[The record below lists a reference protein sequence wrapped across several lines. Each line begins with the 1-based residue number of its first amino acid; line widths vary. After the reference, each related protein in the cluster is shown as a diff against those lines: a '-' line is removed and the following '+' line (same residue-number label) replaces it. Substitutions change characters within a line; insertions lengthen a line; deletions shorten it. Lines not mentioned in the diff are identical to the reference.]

1 MKKGQRKWLAAA
13 VALAVAFGGA
23 QLLRPVG
30 EQIVGPIVQE
40 QLNTAINGTASYK
53 SFKIGWDGTVHID
66 DLQIKDQHGALVADV
81 PNTEVSLDILEAA
94 KLPFTESSALRLIH
108 SVTLTDPTVYAV
120 ETSENTWNVTSLI
133 KKSDSDKPME
143 FRGNIILNNG
153 IAKLAWLNGRNT
165 SVDAINGAVKLG
177 EYPVIDGALSAN
189 VDAQPIT
196 VKGSYTND
204 ESADFSLF
212 IKSPSLTLNYIN
224 DLIPKDVSAQILGG
238 TIENVALTINR
249 KEGAM
254 TYEGGLDLKNMA
266 VDYSNSDIGPTPYEL
281 RQGAGHV
288 NFDGT
293 TITVTDGRVAI
304 NGQQF
309 FAHGNV
315 DVADLDAP
323 ALNLTLRGQDVQIE
337 ALLDKGVTGSV
348 DAVAHVYGTF
358 TDPIVNATVEAN
370 NVNYEGYVLQK
381 GIATLAYSKD
391 VLDISDVELALNGG
405 EANGRGQF
413 NLKSQDYEVS
423 LEGSHIPLGIIGQAI
438 GEPLHGTVR
447 GKAYVKGNVESSAPT
462 LSATFEGQGIG
473 YESIATDTLSGQ
485 IDGADGQYRINYLNG
500 TIGEGSFTAYGTV
513 TTDSLDL
520 QFNAK
525 DVPLAMFS
533 EYVNQPMEGTGT
545 ITGTVEG
552 SFNNPTVAAKIAS
565 DGGRIAGVRFDNA
578 YADIAM
584 NNKLVTITNGFV
596 QDGHGYYNVA
606 GTADLGASQ
615 ALDLQASAYTVRIE
629 NVAQSFVPD
638 LPITGWL
645 NLRTDIKGTLAN
657 PQVRG
662 FAHAWDGSVKG
673 KLFSDV
679 RFDFRYGDNAFGIRD
694 LVAQAYGATFH
705 GHGIYKDGN
714 LNFSFL
720 GDTIYLRPWLKEYA
734 EVDGYMTIEG
744 TLTGT
749 LDKPVVQGTL
759 GSSEIGINGM
769 TLRNV
774 SGGIYADPTVV
785 HLDKVSFEEGEQGKF
800 LIDGGMSLDGSQR
813 LFGYATMENGELAN
827 FLRLANIDVPNTSGF
842 INGRLDLGGNLK
854 NPDMTLTGTIDD
866 IVVGG
871 NPWGTANLE
880 VTLQDKKVTIKKG
893 ELPIGSGMLAAVGTA
908 DLNGDSD
915 IQIAA
920 NNVAIESL
928 LPLMKQPVA
937 ASGNIH
943 FIANVTGKTLN
954 PHVELSAELAGASY
968 NGVGLDR
975 VYAMATMEDKVI
987 HLQQLVG
994 QRGEYKAKLRGT
1006 VPLAA
1011 FYTSGYLPPGDTSAM
1026 DLTLDVNEADLA
1038 VLPLMF
1044 PAITE
1049 GVGPLKGA
1057 LHITGN
1063 YDQPLVNGTISVDN
1077 GLIHFDGVK
1086 KDLTDVSAQLI
1097 FKNQKAELIGGATMG
1112 KGNAGLSGE
1121 LSWQGTSLTNYA
1133 GVIQLN
1139 NLEVEHEYFTG
1150 PLNGE
1155 VGIMLKEGLPTV
1167 VGHLDLEKDTLMIPL
1182 SFATTE
1188 GGDPIGLDFTVNVGK
1203 KVRLYSGGLYDFT
1216 LGGGAHIGGTTAFP
1230 HVEGEFHVEEGT
1242 LKYLNNSF
1250 KITEGKAD
1258 FMQGSF
1264 LPLLH
1269 VKAESRVRS
1278 YRVYMEVDGSVEQ
1291 MDLRLTSDPHLEER
1305 QIVSLLTFGYS
1316 SGNDSSVSS
1325 DDANALLAAG
1335 VRSALMG
1342 YIEGPLKDTF
1352 GLDLINIT
1360 TGSIDPNEPINS
1372 ETNSYYNIEIGKYL
1386 LPNLMVTYSQGL
1398 NNDLQSYGILYDIN
1412 NNFSINGWMNS
1423 NDHSYIGG
1431 QWTYEF

>member
-1 MKKGQRKWLAAA
+1 MKKGQRRWLAAA
-13 VALAVAFGGA
+13 VALAVVFGGA
-23 QLLRPVG
+23 QLMRPVG

-94 KLPFTESSALRLIH
+94 KLPFTQSSALRLIH

-120 ETSENTWNVTSLI
+120 ETTNNTWNITSLV
-133 KKSDSDKPME
+133 KQSDSDKPME

-153 IAKLAWLNGRNT
+153 LAKLAWLNGRRT
-165 SVDAINGAVKLG
+165 EVAAINGAVKLG
-177 EYPVIDGALSAN
+177 DYPIIDGALSAN
-189 VDAQPIT
+189 VDAQPVT
-196 VKGSYTND
+196 VKASYSND

-212 IKSPSLTLNYIN
+212 VKAPSLTLDYLN
-224 DLIPKDVSAQILGG
+224 DLIPADVSAQVLAG
-238 TIENVALTINR
+238 TVENVALTIKR
-249 KEGAM
+249 EAGAL
-254 TYEGGLDLKNMA
+254 TYEGGVDIKNMA
-266 VDYSNSDIGPTPYEL
+266 VDYSNPDLGPMPYEL

-288 NFDGT
+288 NFNGT

-315 DVADLDAP
+315 DVADSDSP
-323 ALNLTLRGQDVQIE
+323 TLNLTLRGQEIQVE
-337 ALLDKGVTGSV
+337 TLLDKGITGSV
-348 DAVAHVYGTF
+348 SAVAHVYGTF
-358 TDPIVNATVEAN
+358 TDPIVNANVEAN
-370 NVNYEGYVLQK
+370 NIAYAGYNLQK
-381 GIATLAYSKD
+381 GIATLTYSKD
-391 VLDISDVELALNGG
+391 VLDISDIQLALNGG
-405 EANGRGQF
+405 EASGRGQF

-423 LEGSHIPLGIIGQAI
+423 LEGTEIPLGLVGQAI
-438 GEPLHGTVR
+438 GEPLHGAVR
-447 GKAYVKGNVESSAPT
+447 GKAYVKGNIESAGPT
-462 LSATFEGQGIG
+462 VAATFEGNGIG
-473 YESIATDTLSGQ
+473 YESIVTDTLSGQ

-500 TIGEGSFTAYGTV
+500 TIGEGSFTAYGTA
-513 TTDSLDL
+513 TTENIALN
-520 QFNAK
+520 FNAK
-525 DVPLAMFS
+525 DVPLSMFS
-533 EYVNQPMEGTGT
+533 DYAQQPMEGTGT
-545 ITGTVEG
+545 LTGTIEG
-552 SFNNPTVAAKIAS
+552 AFSNPTVTAKFAS
-565 DGGRIAGVRFDNA
+565 EGGRVAGVRFDNA
-578 YADIAM
+578 YADLSM
-584 NNKLVTITNGFV
+584 QNKLVTITNGFV
-596 QDGHGYYNVA
+596 QDGHGYYNLV
-606 GTADLGASQ
+606 GTADLGTSQ
-615 ALDLQASAYTVRIE
+615 ALDLEASAYSVRIE
-629 NVAQSFVPD
+629 NVAQSIVPE
-638 LPITGWL
+638 LPVTGWL
-645 NLRTDIKGTLAN
+645 NVRTEIKGTLAN
-657 PQVRG
+657 PQARG
-662 FAHAWDGSVKG
+662 FVHAWDGSVQG

-679 RFDFRYGDNAFGIRD
+679 RFAFRYGDNSFGIRD
-694 LVAQAYGATFH
+694 LIAQAYGATIR
-705 GHGIYKDGN
+705 GHGRYKDGQ
-714 LNFSFL
+714 LNFNFL
-720 GDTIYLRPWLKEYA
+720 GDTIYLRPWLKDYA
-734 EVDGYMTIEG
+734 DVEGYITVEG
-744 TLTGT
+744 TVTGT

-774 SGGIYADPTVV
+774 AGGIYADPTVV

-800 LIDGGMSLDGSQR
+800 LIDGGMSLDDNHR
-813 LFGYATMENGELAN
+813 LFGYATMTNGELAN
-827 FLRLANIDVPNTSGF
+827 FLRVANINAPDTSGF
-842 INGRLDLGGNLK
+842 INGRVDVGGTLK
-854 NPDMTLTGTIDD
+854 NPDITLTGTIDD

-893 ELPIGSGMLAAVGTA
+893 QLPIGSGMLAVVGTA
-908 DLNGDSD
+908 DLDGDSD

-920 NNVAIESL
+920 NNVAIEAL
-928 LPLMKQPVA
+928 MPLMKEPIP

-943 FIANVTGKTLN
+943 FIANITGKTLN
-954 PHVELSAELAGASY
+954 PHVELSSEITGASY

-1026 DLTLDVNEADLA
+1026 DVTLDVNEADLA

-1044 PAITE
+1044 PTITKGE
-1049 GVGPLKGA
+1049 GPLKGA

-1063 YDQPLVNGTISVDN
+1063 YDQPLVNGTISVEN

-1086 KDLTDVSAQLI
+1086 KDLADVSAQLI

-1121 LSWQGTSLTNYA
+1121 VSWQGTSLTNYA
-1133 GVIQLN
+1133 GVVQLN
-1139 NLEVEHEYFTG
+1139 NLEVEHEYFSG

-1155 VGIMLKEGLPTV
+1155 VGIMLKDGLPTV
-1167 VGHLDLEKDTLMIPL
+1167 VGHLDLEKDRITVPL
-1182 SFATTE
+1182 SFTTTE
-1188 GGDPIGLDFTVNVGK
+1188 GGDPIGLDFTINVGK
-1203 KVRLYSGGLYDFT
+1203 KVRLYSSGLYDFV
-1216 LGGGAHIGGTTAFP
+1216 LGGGAHIGGTTEFP
-1230 HVEGEFHVEEGT
+1230 HVEGSFYVKEGT
-1242 LKYLNNSF
+1242 LKYLNNTF

-1264 LPLLH
+1264 LPWLH

-1278 YRVYMEVDGSVEQ
+1278 YRVYMEVNGSVEQ
-1291 MDLRLTSDPHLEER
+1291 MDLKLTSDPHLEHR

-1325 DDANALLAAG
+1325 EDANALLAAG

-1342 YIEGPLKDTF
+1342 YVEGALKDTF
-1352 GLDLINIT
+1352 GLDHINIT
-1360 TGSIDPNEPINS
+1360 TGSLDPNEPVNDD
-1372 ETNSYYNIEIGKYL
+1372 TNGYYNIEIGKYL
-1386 LPNLMVTYSQGL
+1386 LPNLMVTISKGI
-1398 NNDLQSYGILYDIN
+1398 NNDLTSYGVQYDIN

-1431 QWTYEF
+1431 QWRYEF